1 MSCNVADLRPGGKF
15 ASAKFHYA
23 TGNNSFCTQLLLS
36 LFLSYQP
43 LSCSFF
49 PLPAVL
55 LLLLLL
61 RLPGVFLVSVKHA
74 LSLFLLSFRSF
85 LPSLSLSVSLCC
97 SAYNA
102 AHRIIIVVV
111 VSRSNVVVS
120 YRVYYGLIYMSSGMP
135 FLTFDSIVTRTLLPN
150 PYYLLIFNM
159 MMTTTIHASQISH
172 YTTTT
177 TATSS

>member
-74 LSLFLLSFRSF
+74 LSLSSFFSELF
-85 LPSLSLSVSLCC
+85 AVSVSLSVAQLTTRLIASSSSL
-97 SAYNA
+97 SSVGA
-102 AHRIIIVVV
+102 
-111 VSRSNVVVS
+111 
-120 YRVYYGLIYMSSGMP
+120 MSSYLIVSIM
-135 FLTFDSIVTRTLLPN
+135 DSYTCLVACLSSH
-150 PYYLLIFNM
+150 LI
-159 MMTTTIHASQISH
+159 AL
-172 YTTTT
+172 
-177 TATSS
+177 